1 MNILRLAGLVRITFL
16 PGGERRYA
24 VRQETL
30 SDTITDINKFLKED
44 HLSCHLRE
52 FSLLTRNRLKS
63 LEEVFSTY
71 ADRLAAF
78 QPNARLYLFSA
89 VLTGASQGVFRL
101 LFNFFVLS
109 LGYDDALLGTLVAAN
124 SMTILICAVPL
135 GYLAD
140 LLGRKSALLI
150 GGVVTGL
157 AVICMAIWPSV
168 PMFYI
173 MNIIMGAGQSL
184 GSVTMGPFLIENS
197 DDKERTYLFSFA
209 SGLQTGSAFIGNWIG
224 GILPTWLNG
233 WDLRCAHLLHGLRLF
248 PADHWGRL
256 SDRHPAH
263 GLYTNETPVTRAAFG
278 LCTILIFPQ
287 PSGAV
292 GEIDPAHAGDLD
304 RRGDDHA
311 LHERLFRQTYGLSDP
326 AIGTMFAWG
335 SLADGHRLAHRACPG
350 RPVR

>member
-1 MNILRLAGLVRITFL
+1 M
-16 PGGERRYA
+16 
-24 VRQETL
+24 
-30 SDTITDINKFLKED
+30 
-44 HLSCHLRE
+44 
-52 FSLLTRNRLKS
+52 TRNTLERS
-63 LEEVFSTY
+63 TEEVFSTY

-78 QPNARLYLFSA
+78 QPNARLYLFSV

-168 PMFYI
+168 PMFYT

-184 GSVTMGPFLIENS
+184 GSVTMGPFLMENS

-224 GILPTWLNG
+224 GKLPPGSTAGFMLPQ
-233 WDLRCAHLLHGLRLF
+233 LLHGLRVF
-248 PADHWGRL
+248 AVDHRGHL
-256 SDRHPAH
+256 PGRHPAYALH
-263 GLYTNETPVTRAAFG
+263 PDEIDYPTVSVRPLR
-278 LCTILIFPQ
+278 LSLIF
-287 PSGAV
+287 A
-292 GEIDPAHAGDLD
+292 
-304 RRGDDHA
+304 
-311 LHERLFRQTYGLSDP
+311 
-326 AIGTMFAWG
+326 AIRCCWG
-335 SLADGHRLAHRACPG
+335 NSSCPCW
-350 RPVR
+350 